1 MKRSLFLVGFLFCL
15 MSVFSQNVSKGAF
28 SWGITAG
35 AGMADM
41 RMEKKLVD
49 KDPIANIQAGVVVDY
64 AIVDNF
70 FLESGLTFQRKGYHV
85 ESESD
90 FNSALGSMST
100 NIDRTVN
107 LFYLQLPVLFNYR
120 FNIGQT
126 VGLIPQVGP
135 YFAVGV
141 GGKTKIETEIE
152 NEPANGYE
160 TVTYDVKKEDS
171 FNDQRSR
178 FDLGLRFALGVGIA
192 SNMKVSVG
200 YDLGLVDWIKKEYKA
215 FDKVYQ
221 VENNKSKNGSLFA
234 TFTYYFNQSKGKTVE
249 GSATSA
255 PEIVTE

>member
-1 MKRSLFLVGFLFCL
+1 MKRSLVLVGFLFCV
-15 MSVFSQNVSKGAF
+15 MGVFSQNASKGAF
-28 SWGITAG
+28 SWGVTAG
-35 AGMADM
+35 AGFSNM
-41 RMEKKLVD
+41 RLEKSIDD
-49 KDPIANIQAGVVVDY
+49 KDPIANIQAGLVVDY
-64 AIVDNF
+64 AIIDNL
-70 FLESGLTFQRKGYHV
+70 FLESGITFQRKGYQK

-90 FNSALGSMST
+90 YNSVLGSVST
-100 NIDRTVN
+100 SIDKTVN

-141 GGKTKIETEIE
+141 GGKTKIETEVE
-152 NEPANGYE
+152 NEPVNGYE

-171 FNDQRSR
+171 FTDQTSR
-178 FDLGLRFALGVGIA
+178 FDLGLRLAGCIA
-192 SNMKVSVG
+192 IGTNMKVSIG

-234 TFTYYFNQSKGKTVE
+234 TFTYYFNQNKGKTINE
-249 GSATSA
+249 SATIA

>member
-1 MKRSLFLVGFLFCL
+1 M
-15 MSVFSQNVSKGAF
+15 
-28 SWGITAG
+28 
-35 AGMADM
+35 
-41 RMEKKLVD
+41 
-49 KDPIANIQAGVVVDY
+49 
-64 AIVDNF
+64 
-70 FLESGLTFQRKGYHV
+70 
-85 ESESD
+85 
-90 FNSALGSMST
+90 
-100 NIDRTVN
+100 
-107 LFYLQLPVLFNYR
+107 
-120 FNIGQT
+120 
-126 VGLIPQVGP
+126 
-135 YFAVGV
+135 GV